1 MVLKGS
7 IHCHDYDEDVFPC
20 VQKCL
25 LHYFLDMYH
34 TTGDNGSSEFSLL
47 FMELYN
53 ILKDAIATV
62 GHESDEAVDGLKSAC
77 STTSWTCTTRQ
88 AITAAASSACYSW
101 NCTTSSRTPSP
112 PSGTNPTRP

>member
-1 MVLKGS
+1 
-7 IHCHDYDEDVFPC
+7 
-20 VQKCL
+20 
-25 LHYFLDMYH
+25 MYH

-77 STTSWTCTTRQ
+77 STTSWTYHTTGDNGSSEFSLLFMEL
-88 AITAAASSACYSW
+88 TAAASSACYLW
-101 NCTTSSRTPSP
+101 NVPHD
-112 PSGTNPTRP
+112 RP